1 MKLKEYDVTIT
12 ETLQMTIPIRA
23 ASRAE
28 AEERAEAEW
37 NQSKYVLGAEQF
49 VGADFHAE
57 ERRKERTYER

>member
-1 MKLKEYDVTIT
+1 MKLKEYDVIIT
-12 ETLQMTIPIRA
+12 ETLQMSVPIRA

-28 AEERAEAEW
+28 ADW